1 MAGVPGDIFVPFPRA
16 PATPTTFAVRQDF
29 PFLHRAERATLDK
42 LSQLGF
48 WCREISAFVER
59 EARLGLLLAAPT
71 TTTNSSGIPLAAR
84 RAEPG
89 EFGSGAYSAGLAAG
103 LRTVLDQYLAL
114 VDETE
119 TELLNLHDLAAET
132 RTPVTALLVTFGE
145 SRVIL
150 ECMYGLVDEY
160 TANRERYY
168 GCRVLDLVLPR
179 TLDGRPYVA
188 AAMRR
193 VAHQCLTV
201 FFNHLSSYLLCACA
215 HDPRREFFVV
225 HDQVDKATTSADAP
239 DHDEPHD
246 YMRFRIESTLLPHL
260 IPAHLADSILFT
272 VTSSYIVQQSPRASQ
287 LIPPQMKQNQL
298 HLLARLLDTSTDLRT
313 LDVELAIELIRKD
326 YTAALWKIFV
336 LDEKLVDYLTIIHS
350 IYLGGKGDFLTHLM
364 QNYDRLEAKV
374 HANLTLL
381 NDRELNFLLQSSYL
395 QLYDTPGA
403 IESQLIRQFRF
414 SRWQTPMSQSASTST
429 TADRDDPTFPF
440 RPFRGLSTTIT
451 DPGDAA
457 NPGGRSAPVGAG
469 AGARVHLSLSIPWP
483 LSLVITRAHVAQ
495 YSQIFM
501 TLAHLRRVLAR
512 VDALHVLV
520 RARAV
525 PGALPPR
532 EDAPVCRTRMAM
544 RAVLAAVT
552 EASAAEVDAQFR
564 WLVGDV
570 GSAAAAAAA
579 AAAAGGGSE
588 EEEGTRSDAD
598 DSDPDGGGD
607 RTRRSP
613 APVVLDLHDLTARHA
628 EFVNAVARTLFLVPP
643 ARTLR
648 DALARILDV
657 VDRFCAVVEAGVG
670 AQARSRAWD
679 AAAGGEPD
687 RVRLT
692 AAGLGTRETGREIER
707 LADEFTKETRFFFDL
722 MDHMRKHG
730 RSEWQNL
737 LMRMDFNRY
746 WASRGLGILRDDTD
760 DDDDWDRQQDRAAA
774 RAPGWGGELLRSER
788 AALY

>member
-1 MAGVPGDIFVPFPRA
+1 MLHELLVAMAGVPGDIFVPFPRA

-42 LSQLGF
+42 LAQLGF
-48 WCREISAFVER
+48 WCREVSAFVDR

-71 TTTNSSGIPLAAR
+71 TATNFSGVPLAAR

-114 VDETE
+114 VDDTE

-132 RTPVTALLVTFGE
+132 RTPVTALLVTFSE

-150 ECMYGLVDEY
+150 DSMHSLVAEY

-201 FFNHLSSYLLCACA
+201 FFNHLSSYLLCARA

-225 HDQVDKATTSADAP
+225 HDQADKATAADAP
-239 DHDEPHD
+239 DHDEPRD
-246 YMRFRIESTLLPHL
+246 YLRFRIESTLLPQL

-272 VTSSYIVQQSPRASQ
+272 VTSSYIVQQSPRSSQ

-313 LDVELAIELIRKD
+313 LEVELAIELIRKD

-364 QNYDRLEAKV
+364 QNYDRLESKV

-403 IESQLIRQFRF
+403 IESQLIKQFRF
-414 SRWQTPMSQSASTST
+414 SRWQTPLAQSPTST

-440 RPFRGLSTTIT
+440 RPFRGLSSSIP

-457 NPGGRSAPVGAG
+457 NPGPRNPAGAG
-469 AGARVHLSLSIPWP
+469 AGARVHLSLSVPWP
-483 LSLVITRAHVAQ
+483 LSLVITRDHVAQ

-501 TLAHLRRVLAR
+501 ALAHLRRGEDAR
-512 VDALHVLV
+512 VGCV
-520 RARAV
+520 RGDPA
-525 PGALPPR
+525 GCGLP
-532 EDAPVCRTRMAM
+532 
-544 RAVLAAVT
+544 
-552 EASAAEVDAQFR
+552 
-564 WLVGDV
+564 
-570 GSAAAAAAA
+570 
-579 AAAAGGGSE
+579 AAG
-588 EEEGTRSDAD
+588 TMD
-598 DSDPDGGGD
+598 
-607 RTRRSP
+607 
-613 APVVLDLHDLTARHA
+613 
-628 EFVNAVARTLFLVPP
+628 
-643 ARTLR
+643 
-648 DALARILDV
+648 
-657 VDRFCAVVEAGVG
+657 
-670 AQARSRAWD
+670 
-679 AAAGGEPD
+679 
-687 RVRLT
+687 
-692 AAGLGTRETGREIER
+692 TGREIER

-746 WASRGLGILRDDTD
+746 WASRGLGILRDDV

-774 RAPGWGGELLRSER
+774 RAPGWDGEVLRAER
-788 AALY
+788 AALF

>member
-1 MAGVPGDIFVPFPRA
+1 MLHELLVAMAGVPGDIFVPFPRA

-42 LSQLGF
+42 LAQLGF
-48 WCREISAFVER
+48 WCREISAFVDR

-71 TTTNSSGIPLAAR
+71 TATNSSRVPLTAR

-150 ECMYGLVDEY
+150 ECMYSLVDEY
-160 TANRERYY
+160 MANRERYY

-201 FFNHLSSYLLCACA
+201 FFNHLSSYLLCARA

-225 HDQVDKATTSADAP
+225 HDQADKATTTGDAP
-239 DHDEPHD
+239 DHDEPRD
-246 YMRFRIESTLLPHL
+246 YLRFRIEPTLLPHL
-260 IPAHLADSILFT
+260 IPVHLADSILFT

-298 HLLARLLDTSTDLRT
+298 YLLARLLDTSTDLRT
-313 LDVELAIELIRKD
+313 LDVELAIEFIRKD

-350 IYLGGKGDFLTHLM
+350 IYLCGKGDFLTHLM
-364 QNYDRLEAKV
+364 QNYARLESKV

-403 IESQLIRQFRF
+403 IEAQLIKQFRF
-414 SRWQTPMSQSASTST
+414 SRWQTPMAQSTTST

-440 RPFRGLSTTIT
+440 RPFRGLSTTGLT
-451 DPGDAA
+451 DPGDAT
-457 NPGGRSAPVGAG
+457 NPGNTSSSPAGAG

-483 LSLVITRAHVAQ
+483 LSLVITRDHIAQ

-501 TLAHLRRVLAR
+501 TLAHVRRVLAR
-512 VDALHVLV
+512 VDSLHVLV

-525 PGALPPR
+525 QGKIPPR
-532 EDAPVCRTRMAM
+532 EDSTVCRTRMAM

-552 EASAAEVDAQFR
+552 EATAAEVDAQFR
-564 WLVGDV
+564 RLVGDV
-570 GSAAAAAAA
+570 GNAAAAAAA
-579 AAAAGGGSE
+579 AAAAGGGAE
-588 EEEGTRSDAD
+588 TEDAD
-598 DSDPDGGGD
+598 DETNGD
-607 RTRRSP
+607 RTTST

-628 EFVNAVARTLFLVPP
+628 EFVDAVSRTLFLVPP

-657 VDRFCAVVEAGVG
+657 VDRFCAAVEAGVG
-670 AQARSRAWD
+670 AQARTRAWD
-679 AAAGGEPD
+679 AAALGEVPD
-687 RVRLT
+687 RVRPPAA
-692 AAGLGTRETGREIER
+692 AAGRDTAKEIER

-737 LMRMDFNRY
+737 LIRMDFNRY
-746 WASRGLGILRDDTD
+746 WASRGLGILRDET
-760 DDDDWDRQQDRAAA
+760 DDDDWDRQQGRAAA
-774 RAPGWGGELLRSER
+774 RAPGWDGELLRSER
-788 AALY
+788 SALY

>member
-1 MAGVPGDIFVPFPRA
+1 MLHELLVAMAGVPGDIFVPFPRT

-42 LSQLGF
+42 LAQLGF
-48 WCREISAFVER
+48 WCRKISAFVDR
-59 EARLGLLLAAPT
+59 EARLGLLLAAPAAAT
-71 TTTNSSGIPLAAR
+71 TSSSGVPLAAR

-114 VDETE
+114 VDDTE
-119 TELLNLHDLAAET
+119 TELLNMHDLAAET
-132 RTPVTALLVTFGE
+132 RTPVAALLVTFCE

-150 ECMYGLVDEY
+150 ECMYSLVAEY

-179 TLDGRPYVA
+179 TLDGRPHVA

-201 FFNHLSSYLLCACA
+201 FFNHLSSYLLCARA
-215 HDPRREFFVV
+215 HDPRREFFVA
-225 HDQVDKATTSADAP
+225 HDQVDKATTATDAP
-239 DHDEPHD
+239 DHDDLRD
-246 YMRFRIESTLLPHL
+246 YLRFRIESTVLPRL
-260 IPAHLADSILFT
+260 IPAQLADSILFT
-272 VTSSYIVQQSPRASQ
+272 VTSSSIVQQSPRASQ

-313 LDVELAIELIRKD
+313 LDVELAIDLIRKD
-326 YTAALWKIFV
+326 YTAALWTIFV
-336 LDEKLVDYLTIIHS
+336 LDEKLVDYLSIIHS

-364 QNYDRLEAKV
+364 QNYARLEAKV

-395 QLYDTPGA
+395 QLYDSPGSVEA
-403 IESQLIRQFRF
+403 QLIKQFRF
-414 SRWQTPMSQSASTST
+414 SRWQTPMSTTGPTSG

-440 RPFRGLSTTIT
+440 CPFRGLSASGLT

-457 NPGGRSAPVGAG
+457 NPSGPRAPAGSG
-469 AGARVHLSLSIPWP
+469 AGARVQLSLSVPWP
-483 LSLVITRAHVAQ
+483 LSLVITRDHIAH

-501 TLAHLRRVLAR
+501 TLAHLRCTLRAR
-512 VDALHVLV
+512 STHCTSWSV
-520 RARAV
+520 RARSPA
-525 PGALPPR
+525 AR
-532 EDAPVCRTRMAM
+532 YRRAKDASVCRTRMAM

-552 EASAAEVDAQFR
+552 EATAAEVDAQFR
-564 WLVGDV
+564 RLVGDV

-579 AAAAGGGSE
+579 GAGTTS
-588 EEEGTRSDAD
+588 SDDEA
-598 DSDPDGGGD
+598 DPDRDGTTGA
-607 RTRRSP
+607 

-628 EFVNAVARTLFLVPP
+628 EFVESVSRTLFLVPP

-657 VDRFCAVVEAGVG
+657 VDRFCAAVEAGVG
-670 AQARSRAWD
+670 AQARTRAWD

-687 RVRLT
+687 RVRPP
-692 AAGLGTRETGREIER
+692 AAAVGRDMGKEIER
-707 LADEFTKETRFFFDL
+707 IADEFTKETRFFFDL

-737 LMRMDFNRY
+737 LMRVQCR
-746 WASRGLGILRDDTD
+746 
-760 DDDDWDRQQDRAAA
+760 
-774 RAPGWGGELLRSER
+774 
-788 AALY
+788 